1 MVYRQSD
8 LLNII
13 IQHNPQIK
21 SYLEIGTQTGNT
33 YNKINLTDKTGV
45 DIVDKKKSLTSPHTI

>member
-1 MVYRQSD
+1 MRYSQAD

-21 SYLEIGTQTGNT
+21 SYLEIGTQTGHT

-45 DIVDKKKSLTSPHTI
+45 DIVDQKEKFN